1 MQAAY
6 MYGLLSPTLLL
17 SRTRW
22 KPNTKEEVDVE
33 KNKSTRWRNKKE
45 TSQVHP
51 AAAAPSLKRS

>member
-33 KNKSTRWRNKKE
+33 RNKSTRWRNKKE
-45 TSQVHP
+45 TSQVHL
-51 AAAAPSLKRS
+51 AAVAPGLKRG